1 MADPTLPTQA
11 LADAE
16 RANTYRSEP
25 EPRMPT
31 SDSLT
36 EAPGVERYEELH
48 LLGEGGMGE
57 VRLCR
62 DRRVGREVAR
72 KVMRAAANGW
82 GDGLARFVREARV
95 QGQLEHP
102 VVVPVYELGEQNGA
116 PFFTMKRVHG
126 QTLAEV
132 IEALSEGDKE
142 TTAHFTRRR
151 MLSAFSQICLAVDFA
166 HSRGVL
172 HRDLKPA
179 NVMLGDFGEVHLL
192 DWGLARVQGMEELP
206 HAPLAQPTAGASG
219 ATMAGEVMGTPGYM
233 APEQARGELHN
244 LSPQS
249 DVYALGAILFELLT
263 LQLMHNG
270 PTANDRIATTL
281 SGKFDGPRLRAPTR
295 DIPPEL
301 DALVAS
307 ACALLP
313 EHRLSSARKLSE
325 AIDRFLDGDRD
336 QERRVELS
344 KEHLLAARTAM
355 AASARAVA
363 MREVTKALALVPDE
377 AEALEILQ
385 QLLTDVPEKLP
396 PAAAAEMAAAQA
408 AARVRVA
415 GVAAARSVTWLAFV
429 PLVVWMGVRD
439 WGLAM
444 FTLTALIV
452 SLIAALV
459 LRKRGA
465 GITNRSSLA
474 LLLTSSVA
482 LAGVGF
488 VLSPFVL
495 VPTLVA
501 TNTLFFAT
509 HLSARWRPLAA
520 LAGVVAV
527 LTPVA
532 LEAVGICYPSFAFMD
547 GGLLLLPRMAELKP
561 SATLTL
567 LVAGSVALVV
577 TPAVLVGRLRDSL
590 EAAEKKLFMQAW
602 HLRALASSNAVPSP
616 KLVNQAP

>member
-1 MADPTLPTQA
+1 MADPHLPTQV
-11 LADAE
+11 LADADRAQTYPSDTE
-16 RANTYRSEP
+16 RRVSSAAAATDALSE
-25 EPRMPT
+25 
-31 SDSLT
+31 L
-36 EAPGVERYEELH
+36 AGVARYEELN

-62 DRRVGREVAR
+62 DKRIGREVAR
-72 KVMRAAANGW
+72 KVMRSAANGW
-82 GDGLARFVREARV
+82 TDGLQRFVREARI

-102 VVVPVYELGEQNGA
+102 VVVPVYELGEENGA

-132 IEALSEGDKE
+132 IEALSEGDRE

-151 MLSAFSQICLAVDFA
+151 LLSAFSQICLAVDFA

-192 DWGLARVQGMEELP
+192 DWGLARVQGTEELP
-206 HAPLAQPTAGASG
+206 YTPLVAHAAGGS

-244 LSPQS
+244 LTPRS
-249 DVYALGAILFELLT
+249 DVYSLGAILFEVLT
-263 LQLMHNG
+263 LELMHTG
-270 PTANDRIATTL
+270 KTANERIASTL
-281 SGKFDGPRLRAPTR
+281 SPQAVHPRQRATSR

-307 ACALLP
+307 ACALDPANRLP
-313 EHRLSSARKLSE
+313 SARKLSE

-336 QERRVELS
+336 QERRLELAR
-344 KEHLLAARTAM
+344 EHLLAARTAM
-355 AASARAVA
+355 RSSSRADA
-363 MREVTKALALVPDE
+363 MREVTKALALAPAE
-377 AEALEILQ
+377 PEALQILG
-385 QLLTDVPEKLP
+385 QLLTEVPDQLP
-396 PAAAAEMAAAQA
+396 PAAAEEMAQAQS

-429 PLVVWMGVRD
+429 PLVIWMGVRD

-459 LRKRGA
+459 LRSKGQV
-465 GITNRSSLA
+465 TNLSSLA

-509 HLSARWRPLAA
+509 HLSAKWRPLAA
-520 LAGVVAV
+520 SAGVVAV
-527 LTPVA
+527 LAPVA
-532 LEAVGICYPSFAFMD
+532 LEWVGICYPSFTFID
-547 GGLLLLPRMAELKP
+547 GGLLLLPRMADLSP
-561 SATLTL
+561 TATLTL

-577 TPAVLVGRLRDSL
+577 TPAVLVGRLRERL
-590 EAAEKKLFMQAW
+590 EEAEKKLFLQAW
-602 HLRALASSNAVPSP
+602 HLKALASVKS
-616 KLVNQAP
+616 AP